1 MKKFITFLFLIL
13 SFSFFGCDFILD
25 SIKNDPFIND
35 YYDEDED
42 DSNVESIEVDVNFTV
57 QAFSEESVVL
67 QWSTD
72 LSNVRY
78 NIYVKDSF
86 GYIDCVEENYGK
98 KNYFAVGDNKSA
110 YAIGILLDEEEIFVT
125 NFVYPELEDENGFP
139 VYAEISSDGFLG
151 VECLY
156 PSNVDYFSLKGV
168 HENGETYHTKKYSAE
183 ELNHYLLPIRYEENS
198 RNNYFT
204 LVFTIGE
211 TEYISA
217 KYYFDYAHHEEAS
230 KLTEDEFLTFYP
242 SL

>member
-1 MKKFITFLFLIL
+1 MKKFIIFLLFIS
-13 SFSFFGCDFILD
+13 SFYFFGCEFILD
-25 SIKNDPFIND
+25 SIKDNQSTND
-35 YYDEDED
+35 YYDDEEDED
-42 DSNVESIEVDVNFTV
+42 LEQIEIDVNFTV
-57 QAFSEESVVL
+57 QAFNKDSVVL

-78 NIYVKDSF
+78 NIYVKDNLGVF
-86 GYIDCVEENYGK
+86 DCIEENYGK
-98 KNYFAVGDNKSA
+98 KNYFVNSDDKSS

-125 NFVYPELEDENGFP
+125 DFVYPELENEKGFP
-139 VYAEISSDGFLG
+139 VYAEISDDGYLG

-156 PSNVDYFSLKGV
+156 PSNVDKFSLKGEK
-168 HENGETYHTKKYSAE
+168 ENGETYHTEKYPAE
-183 ELNHYLLPIRYEENS
+183 ELNHYLLPIRYEKNS

-217 KYYFDYAHHEEAS
+217 QYYFDYEHHTQAL